1 MSDFAVSSFRCAK
14 CSILCCLG
22 LATKPF
28 VRVVFEE
35 IIFLIKIA
43 NFLFNN

>member
-35 IIFLIKIA
+35 IIF
-43 NFLFNN
+43 FNKDRKFFV